1 MSLDWSLE
9 KVEDWDSNCYIKV
22 GLGDN
27 AYNQIEVR
35 GSNHW
40 FFEKDEMKKATSVKK
55 CMNPITDTLISHT
68 MSFDLGSI
76 KESNIEEWQFRIW
89 VTEQLQGSP
98 ILVSRWNAEQ
108 GICEDSQI
116 TVSDLR
122 NHIGLFTNVADKTR
136 NQWITKVFKRDYMYR
151 RHFKNRWIEEEEKC

>member
-55 CMNPITDTLISHT
+55 CMNPITDTLISYT

-98 ILVSRWNAEQ
+98 IIVSRWNDET
-108 GICEDSQI
+108 GCWFNSSI

-122 NHIGLFTNVADKTR
+122 SHIGLSTNVANKTR
-136 NQWITKVFKRDYMYR
+136 NQWIKKVFKREYTYR
-151 RHFKNRWIEEEEKC
+151 QNFISRWEEEKC